1 MIYVGIDVAKNK
13 HDCFIVDSEGEIIH
27 DVFTFE
33 NSRQGFDQLL
43 KAIPNVKRS
52 EILTGLEA
60 TGHYSN
66 NLINFLTENNLP
78 ITILNPLQ
86 TSLFRK
92 AQTLRKTKTDS
103 VDAKIIA
110 MMLRTGD
117 FKSHLPISY
126 HHSELKSLTRH
137 RSRLVRN
144 RSSYKISITRL
155 LDIVF
160 PELSELVFSIHQ
172 ASVYRLLLAFPNTQE
187 IASAHLTKLTH
198 VLYKASKGHYGKE
211 KAIAIRDSAR
221 ASIGTSSTAL
231 SYELKQTIRLVHNLQ
246 NEIKELDQ
254 EIKQIV
260 DELDSPLLSIPG
272 ISHQLAAVI
281 LSEIGDITR
290 FTSPAKLLAFAGL
303 EPSTHQS
310 GAFTATQAKMV
321 KRGSP
326 YLRWAVLQASR
337 LIVMRDATFKE
348 YYEKKRSE
356 GKHYYVALS
365 HTAKKLIRV
374 IFYLLMTNQKFTAQ

>member
-13 HDCFIVDSEGEIIH
+13 HDCFITDSEGEIIH
-27 DVFTFE
+27 NVFTFK
-33 NSRQGFDQLL
+33 NSRQGFNQLL
-43 KAIPNVKRS
+43 QAVPDVEQS
-52 EILTGLEA
+52 QILIGLEA

-78 ITILNPLQ
+78 TTILNPLQ
-86 TSLFRK
+86 TSLYRK

-103 VDAKIIA
+103 VDAKIIT

-117 FKSHLPISY
+117 FKSHSPVFY
-126 HHSELKSLTRH
+126 HHQELKSLARH
-137 RSRLVRN
+137 RSRLVKTRAT
-144 RSSYKISITRL
+144 YKMSITRL

-160 PELSELVFSIHQ
+160 PELPALVWSIHQ
-172 ASVYRLLLAFPNTQE
+172 ASVYQLLMVFPNTQE

-198 VLYKASKGHYGKE
+198 VLSKASNGHYGKE
-211 KAIAIRDSAR
+211 KAVSIRASAR
-221 ASIGTSSTAL
+221 TSIGTNSPSL
-231 SYELKQTIRLVHNLQ
+231 SYELKQTIRLVLNLQ
-246 NEIKELDQ
+246 EEIKELEH
-254 EIKQIV
+254 EIKQLV

-272 ISHQLAAVI
+272 ISHRLAAVI

-290 FTSPAKLLAFAGL
+290 FGSPAKLLAFAGL
-303 EPSTHQS
+303 DPSTHQS
-310 GAFTATQAKMV
+310 GKFTATQARMV

-326 YLRWAVLQASR
+326 YLRWALLQAAR

-348 YYEKKRSE
+348 YYDKKRSE
-356 GKHYYVALS
+356 GKHHYVALS

-374 IFYLLMTNQKFTAQ
+374 IYHLLSTNQNFVAR

>member
-27 DVFTFE
+27 NVFTFK
-33 NSRQGFDQLL
+33 NSRQGFNLL
-43 KAIPNVKRS
+43 LQTIPDVS
-52 EILTGLEA
+52 HSQILIGLEA

-78 ITILNPLQ
+78 VIILNPLQ

-103 VDAKIIA
+103 VDAKTIT

-117 FKSHLPISY
+117 FKSHSPVSY
-126 HHSELKSLTRH
+126 HHRELKSLSRH
-137 RSRLVRN
+137 RSRLVKTRA
-144 RSSYKISITRL
+144 SYKMSITRL

-160 PELSELVFSIHQ
+160 PELPALVWSIHQ
-172 ASVYRLLLAFPNTQE
+172 ASVYQLLLAFPNTRE
-187 IASAHLTKLTH
+187 IADAHLTKLTH
-198 VLYKASKGHYGKE
+198 VLSKASHGRYGKE
-211 KAIAIRDSAR
+211 EAVAIRDSAR
-221 ASIGTSSTAL
+221 TSIGTCSPSL
-231 SYELKQTIRLVHNLQ
+231 SYELKQTIHLIQNLQ

-254 EIKQIV
+254 IIEQLV
-260 DELDSPLLSIPG
+260 GELNSPLLSIPG
-272 ISHQLAAVI
+272 ISHRLAAVI

-290 FTSPAKLLAFAGL
+290 FESPAKLLAFAGL
-303 EPSTHQS
+303 DPSTHQS
-310 GAFTATQAKMV
+310 GKFTATQTRMV

-326 YLRWAVLQASR
+326 YLRWALLQAAR

-348 YYEKKRSE
+348 YYKKKRSE
-356 GKHYYVALS
+356 GKHHYVALS
-365 HTAKKLIRV
+365 HTTKKLIRV
-374 IFYLLMTNQKFTAQ
+374 IFKLLSSNQNYVEQ